1 VRAVMVNMS
10 FCPYHILFF
19 VLTELPRINY
29 VYTKDV
35 AIWKWEAQLVRYS
48 HGTVYGPCLL
58 QPWIPWFTNYSSRR
72 RTVM

>member
-1 VRAVMVNMS
+1 MVNMS
-10 FCPYHILFF
+10 FCLDHILFF
-19 VLTELPRINY
+19 VLAELPRIIY

-35 AIWKWEAQLVRYS
+35 TIWRWQAQLGIFN

-58 QPWIPWFTNYSSRR
+58 RPWNSWFTNYSSRR